1 MIKET
6 INNNSLDELSNK
18 NDFEFINSL
27 ENNIDEI
34 HQKILDQK
42 NKRKQVIGVL
52 KSLDIAENSSN
63 LGNISEIITLVNT
76 NINSLYTVEV
86 DLNNICRD
94 FTNAYVPN
102 AFNNASDFVFTS
114 IKSNISNYSTE
125 LSNINT
131 VLEQNNQKID
141 NYLKENA
148 NLINTTVS
156 NIFVNTYSNSS
167 SDSGENIVLNSELYL
182 DNPYLV
188 VSEKEKKV
196 FLPYKVSEINGYLEK
211 YPNSYANFEDVVKK
225 EFILSLDYYTKKP
238 VYTRFRETYSLIRDR
253 EGKSIL
259 EALKYSFDLM
269 FKDDLNPCIIAACKT
284 QNQLD
289 DYLTCLDHQN
299 LDAFEHFKIQFLV
312 NPL

>member
-156 NIFVNTYSNSS
+156 NIFLNTYSNSS
-167 SDSGENIVLNSELYL
+167 SDSGENIVLNSELY
-182 DNPYLV
+182 
-188 VSEKEKKV
+188 
-196 FLPYKVSEINGYLEK
+196 
-211 YPNSYANFEDVVKK
+211 
-225 EFILSLDYYTKKP
+225 
-238 VYTRFRETYSLIRDR
+238 
-253 EGKSIL
+253 
-259 EALKYSFDLM
+259 
-269 FKDDLNPCIIAACKT
+269 
-284 QNQLD
+284 
-289 DYLTCLDHQN
+289 
-299 LDAFEHFKIQFLV
+299 
-312 NPL
+312 